1 LILPAVSFIENRTT
15 SDDGVMMR
23 AQSPLA
29 WCVMF
34 FIASTMLGTAW
45 FFRYSITAD
54 GPNSFTKLDR
64 WTGKVQSCYVTV
76 CSDWR

>member
-1 LILPAVSFIENRTT
+1 
-15 SDDGVMMR
+15 MR

-45 FFRYSITAD
+45 FFRYSIEA
-54 GPNSFTKLDR
+54 GANGMHYRHDR
-64 WTGKVQSCYVTV
+64 WTGKVQA
-76 CSDWR
+76 CSLVLCGEWH